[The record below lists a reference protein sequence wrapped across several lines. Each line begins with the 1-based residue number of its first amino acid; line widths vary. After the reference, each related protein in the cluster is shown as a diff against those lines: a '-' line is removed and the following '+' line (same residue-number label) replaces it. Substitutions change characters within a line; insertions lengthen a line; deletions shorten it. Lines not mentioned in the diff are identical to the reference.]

1 MATVIYDADC
11 RICSTAK
18 RVCKRLDWFRLL
30 AWKPFE
36 NSGLTPDQIYLVQ
49 GGRRWGGFSAIK
61 RIAARLPLLYLLALA
76 GVMLSPWTLAAW
88 ALVEL
93 WRAAALKAR
102 AQSGAGAPEASEG
115 RASPGP

>member
-18 RVCKRLDWFRLL
+18 RVCERLDWFRLL
-30 AWKPFE
+30 AWIPFE

-88 ALVEL
+88 ALVFSPL
-93 WRAAALKAR
+93 FQPVGNRLYGWIAR
-102 AQSGAGAPEASEG
+102 NRSCAI
-115 RASPGP
+115 